1 MCSNLQLLFEIY
13 STCSNG
19 KLVNEL
25 EVAKLVLAVV
35 FGGGA
40 AHGAYQAGVWS
51 VLGPRLAP
59 AFVIGSSIG
68 AINAAATAHM
78 APQQLA
84 HWWQSLTSLKTR
96 GPIFA
101 RRNFVPLLEQ
111 MLRLPK
117 RDQRAVLAVTTRLPD
132 LRAHVTRID
141 GLSVADA
148 REWLLASSAMPG
160 IFTPIDRHGTS
171 FVDGG
176 VVNDLPVDIAR
187 DIGADFV
194 VAISGAGIGRI
205 GSDHGDVYLKPSQP
219 LPRLFN
225 FRPAAIAEM
234 MALGK
239 KDAEM
244 TLRHMTFSLP
254 RS

>member
-13 STCSNG
+13 STCNNG
-19 KLVNEL
+19 KLVTEL

-51 VLGPRLAP
+51 VLGPRLVP

-68 AINAAATAHM
+68 AINAAATVHM

-111 MLRLPK
+111 MLRSPK

-176 VVNDLPVDIAR
+176 VVNDLPLTLQEILALILLWPSVAR
-187 DIGADFV
+187 GLAG
-194 VAISGAGIGRI
+194 SGLITAMFI
-205 GSDHGDVYLKPSQP
+205 
-219 LPRLFN
+219 
-225 FRPAAIAEM
+225 
-234 MALGK
+234 
-239 KDAEM
+239 
-244 TLRHMTFSLP
+244 
-254 RS
+254 